1 MDQMSQYLN
10 FIKKKKS
17 GQFLSEYQSVGRE
30 NNYAKNDMILSA
42 AGIKKHLLLTS

>member
-1 MDQMSQYLN
+1 MDQMRQYLT
-10 FIKKKKS
+10 FIKKKS